1 MNDKKD
7 ITITNTFQKIMDKSG
22 LKLNKTW
29 VDHGSEFCDRSLKS
43 WLHDNGFETY
53 SRHSK
58 GKSAVTEY
66 LLKP

>member
-1 MNDKKD
+1 
-7 ITITNTFQKIMDKSG
+7 MDKSS

-43 WLHDNGFETY
+43 WLHDNGFEMY

-58 GKSAVTEY
+58 GKSAVAEY